1 DWYKGLQPLVNHAKT
16 KGSKR
21 VKVHRELAALL
32 DEELRRRGTTVVP
45 AGEVFGKWKGLKDGE
60 KDHEIVWPPMVIIQN
75 TKLEQD
81 ENDKWTGMGNQELL
95 DYFSS
100 YAAQRAR
107 HSYGPQGH

>member
-1 DWYKGLQPLVNHAKT
+1 MNHAKT

-45 AGEVFGKWKGLKDGE
+45 AGEAFGKWKGLKEGE

-81 ENDKWTGMGNQELL
+81 ENDKV
-95 DYFSS
+95 
-100 YAAQRAR
+100 
-107 HSYGPQGH
+107 